1 MRPRI
6 PVILGSTRQGRAGES
21 VSRWLMDQ
29 LQRRDDADFQL
40 VDLRDYPLP
49 FFNHPLPPASGKY
62 APEAKS
68 WAETVEA
75 GDGFLIVTPEYNHGY
90 PAVLKNALDHVYRK
104 WNRKPVAFVSYGAA
118 GGGYRA
124 AEQLRSVTVELQMVP
139 VLEQLAIPFVWMACD
154 DSGAIRQPGAD
165 KAVEWMVDEL
175 MWWAGALKQARSGDL
190 VAA

>member
-6 PVILGSTRQGRAGES
+6 PVILGSTCQGRAGES

-75 GDGFLIVTPEYNHGY
+75 GDG
-90 PAVLKNALDHVYRK
+90 
-104 WNRKPVAFVSYGAA
+104 S
-118 GGGYRA
+118 
-124 AEQLRSVTVELQMVP
+124 
-139 VLEQLAIPFVWMACD
+139 
-154 DSGAIRQPGAD
+154 
-165 KAVEWMVDEL
+165 
-175 MWWAGALKQARSGDL
+175 
-190 VAA
+190 

>member
-21 VSRWLMDQ
+21 VSRRLMDQ

-40 VDLRDYPLP
+40 VDLRDFPLP
-49 FFNHPLPPASGKY
+49 FFNHPLPPASGRY

-90 PAVLKNALDHVYRK
+90 PAVLKNALDHVYQE

-118 GGGYRA
+118 GGGTGRPNNFG
-124 AEQLRSVTVELQMVP
+124 R
-139 VLEQLAIPFVWMACD
+139 
-154 DSGAIRQPGAD
+154 
-165 KAVEWMVDEL
+165 
-175 MWWAGALKQARSGDL
+175 
-190 VAA
+190 